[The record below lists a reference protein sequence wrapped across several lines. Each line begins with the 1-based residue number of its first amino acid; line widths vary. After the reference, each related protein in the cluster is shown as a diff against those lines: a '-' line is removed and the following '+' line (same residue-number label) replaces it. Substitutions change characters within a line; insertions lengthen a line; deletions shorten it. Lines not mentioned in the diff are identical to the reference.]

1 MKKFILLVLIFCAA
15 SAFGQDVS
23 QSIAVDVANQYYQ
36 KVKNDNVNERISKIR
51 TANRSR
57 NDRVPELVS
66 PSGRAS
72 MWLVPVED
80 GWVLVSTNTK
90 TTPILA
96 HYRTD
101 QKPEYDQLAPGE
113 KYLLEWYEQS
123 IAYANDSC
131 PLCKRNEKWDS
142 FQKEQSQ
149 NNTQLRSDT
158 AVFLPLVTLWGQT
171 GNNSIFTPDCDKS
184 YNKFCPVENA
194 PNQCNKAAVGCVAVA
209 IAQIMAYWKW
219 PYGANVPIALG
230 SSETEYKFFDWN
242 KMPYAIQNF
251 TNNTKVNAVTE
262 FLRDCGYLVN
272 MNYGVESFADV
283 DDAIDALIS
292 CGYDGNTIERKKQWQ
307 TSSWQALL
315 QAEIDAGRPV
325 IYTGY
330 PHAFGGKGHSFILKG
345 YDSTGKFWINFG
357 WHSNWDN
364 FYKLDSIFADSTN
377 FNHWQ
382 SAIVGIQPAP
392 YCGSGTINSYVLLPS
407 KFNISIG
414 GELVLEDK
422 VLQNVE
428 RGEFFSATQVRLTN
442 GFTIKAG
449 SNVHI
454 AIKDILCQSV
464 EDGTP
469 SIQTIQAKK
478 GKHIEKDI
486 MNANVFSLSPNPVAS
501 ILHIQMREEISQAKI
516 YTINGQCVLQTSQ
529 TDIDVSSLPQGMYIL
544 RAMTA
549 DGQQHQAK
557 FIKQ

>member
-1 MKKFILLVLIFCAA
+1 MKKFILLVLIFCVA

-36 KVKNDNVNERISKIR
+36 KVKNDNVNELISKIK
-51 TANRSR
+51 TANMSRS
-57 NDRVPELVS
+57 DRVPELIS
-66 PSGRAS
+66 PLGLAN

-131 PLCKRNEKWDS
+131 PECKRNSKWDLL
-142 FQKEQSQ
+142 QKETLQSK
-149 NNTQLRSDT
+149 TQLRSDT
-158 AVFLPLVTLWGQT
+158 AVFVPMVTLWGQT
-171 GNNSIFTPDCDKS
+171 GNNSRPQHDCDKS
-184 YNKFCPVENA
+184 YNKFCPEENA
-194 PNQCNKAAVGCVAVA
+194 PDQCNKAAVGCVAVA

-219 PYGANVPIALG
+219 PYGANIPIALG

-242 KMPYAIQNF
+242 KMPFAILNS

-307 TSSWQALL
+307 TSGWQALL

-345 YDSTGKFWINFG
+345 YDSAGKFWINFG
-357 WHSNWDN
+357 WHGNEDD
-364 FYKLDSIFADSTN
+364 FYQLDSIFTDSTN

-454 AIKDILCQSV
+454 AIKDIPCQSV

>member
-1 MKKFILLVLIFCAA
+1 MKKFILLVLIFCTA

-23 QSIAVDVANQYYQ
+23 QSLAIDIATRYYER
-36 KVKNDNVNERISKIR
+36 VKNDKINEH
-51 TANRSR
+51 TSR
-57 NDRVPELVS
+57 MIADNKAKNARVPELIS
-66 PSGRAS
+66 PFGLAN

-80 GWVLVSTNTK
+80 GWVLVSTNTR
-90 TTPILA
+90 TTPVLA
-96 HYRTD
+96 HYQTN
-101 QKPEYDQLAPGE
+101 QKPEYDRLAPGE

-131 PLCKRNEKWDS
+131 PNCKRNIKWNLLH
-142 FQKEQSQ
+142 KEERHD
-149 NNTQLRSDT
+149 TPLRNRS
-158 AVFLPLVTLWGQT
+158 AIYVPLHVHWGQIH
-171 GNNSIFTPDCDKS
+171 NNERDTPFYCDKS
-184 YNKFCPVENA
+184 YNKFCPIKNA
-194 PNQCNKAAVGCVAVA
+194 PNQCNRAAAGCAAVA
-209 IAQIMAYWKW
+209 IAQIMASWKW
-219 PYGANVPIALG
+219 PYGANIPIALG

-283 DDAIDALIS
+283 DDAMDALIS

-454 AIKDILCQSV
+454 AIKDIPCQSV

-516 YTINGQCVLQTSQ
+516 YTINGQCVMQAAQ
-529 TDIDVSSLPQGMYIL
+529 TDIDVSALPQGMYIL
-544 RAMTA
+544 RALTT
-549 DGQQHQAK
+549 DGQQHQAQ